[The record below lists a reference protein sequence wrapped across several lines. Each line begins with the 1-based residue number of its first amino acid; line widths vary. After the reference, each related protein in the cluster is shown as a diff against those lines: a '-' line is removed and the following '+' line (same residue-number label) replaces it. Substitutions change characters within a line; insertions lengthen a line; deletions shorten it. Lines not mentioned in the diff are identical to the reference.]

1 MKNLKVKFNDDSRD
15 FSGWAEEKTN
25 NVIKSLC
32 WMLRE
37 NSSLKDDFNFRCA
50 IKDLLKLYALYS
62 EILDVVNLD
71 MLSKLILEYN
81 FDGYEFLEDLIH
93 DSKSSKLMKEIYQDE
108 RVEEILLLIEENTN
122 ENRTKIAE
130 LLAVCS
136 LKNAWVE
143 RVRDDIEEVHQGRKT
158 WEWFYQKHSD
168 DRSTFKLSFNDSF
181 IKEVYEYFKTEC

>member
-32 WMLRE
+32 WMLKE

-62 EILDVVNLD
+62 EILDIVKLD

-143 RVRDDIEEVHQGRKT
+143 RVADDIEEVHQGRKD
-158 WEWFYQKHSD
+158 WEWFYKRHCD
-168 DRSTFKLSFNDSF
+168 DRSTFELKFTDCF
-181 IKEVYEYFKTEC
+181 IKEVYEYFKGK